1 MFMIEQGLFFS
12 LGLLVAALIWLL
24 LLPAFWRRAM
34 RLSQRRL
41 EESLPLSLNEMRA
54 GQDVLR
60 ASEAVTLTRMRDEV
74 EAMRL
79 AIARAKAE
87 TGARLVIESKLLDEI
102 ATHKAEIARL
112 EGVISMRD
120 DRIAMLDGEL
130 AAMTTARNEALAMI
144 LALESERADLR
155 TRLAATFE
163 TAEARRIALD
173 DATLR
178 GERAQNAYESEAQR
192 SIQLRSEVQNLSIA
206 LRMAERELETIAI
219 EQELAR
225 IRQVGAAPAA
235 DAAATSP
242 PAS

>member
-12 LGLLVAALIWLL
+12 LGLLVAVLIWLL

-79 AIARAKAE
+79 AIARTKAE

-102 ATHKAEIARL
+102 AMHKAEIAQL
-112 EGVISMRD
+112 KHDIGMRD

-130 AAMTTARNEALAMI
+130 AAMTTARDKALAMI
-144 LALESERADLR
+144 VALESEREELR

-178 GERAQNAYESEAQR
+178 GERAQNAFESEAQR

-206 LRMAERELETIAI
+206 LRAAERELETITM
-219 EQELAR
+219 EQQLAR
-225 IRQVGAAPAA
+225 IRQVGAALAA